1 MEIILTVFG
10 TVLSG
15 VFVYAISE
23 YIQETSLRR
32 VREYQNIKRKV
43 AYTLVMYACH
53 YTNTIDE
60 TKSGEK
66 IKQVHEESQDM
77 RKTASELRAFCET
90 LPDGAWLFK
99 KQIPPKED
107 LFDASAFMIGI
118 LNSFFQTNRSKEQND
133 FGVSNSKRRRKYI
146 NC

>member
-1 MEIILTVFG
+1 MRIKMEIIWTVFG

-99 KQIPPKED
+99 KQIPPKKD

-118 LNSFFQTNRSKEQND
+118 
-133 FGVSNSKRRRKYI
+133 SN
-146 NC
+146 